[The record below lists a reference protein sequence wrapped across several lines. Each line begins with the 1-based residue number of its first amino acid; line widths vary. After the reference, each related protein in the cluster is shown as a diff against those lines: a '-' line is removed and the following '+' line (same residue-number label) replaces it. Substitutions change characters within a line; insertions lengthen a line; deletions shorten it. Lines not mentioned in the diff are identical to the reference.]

1 MPNGWLIGLAAHR
14 GVDLGQ
20 QGGRHLDEVDPTLVA
35 GRGETGHV
43 TDDAAAQGDQGSLAV
58 MPLLQQGIEDQLQGF
73 PLLVGLAVGQHHR
86 GDLMALQCL
95 EQGFQIERSDR
106 FVADHRDPA
115 TDDMRREP
123 AGVAQQV
130 FTDVNGI
137 ATLA

>member
-1 MPNGWLIGLAAHR
+1 
-14 GVDLGQ
+14 
-20 QGGRHLDEVDPTLVA
+20 
-35 GRGETGHV
+35 
-43 TDDAAAQGDQGSLAV
+43 

-86 GDLMALQCL
+86 GDLVALQCL